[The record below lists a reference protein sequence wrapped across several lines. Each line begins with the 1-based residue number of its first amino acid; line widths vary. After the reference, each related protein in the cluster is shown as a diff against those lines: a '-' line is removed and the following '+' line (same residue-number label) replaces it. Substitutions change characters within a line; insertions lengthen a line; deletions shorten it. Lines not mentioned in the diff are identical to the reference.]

1 MNSIRGIWSD
11 RHPVFLF
18 LMMVVMMIAGSL
30 LSAAIG
36 ILFAGLFT
44 SISMADTFAG
54 STEWMENI
62 AAMRW
67 IQGTNNLGTFLIPGI
82 LMAHLSSDD
91 GLAFIGARKRNSP
104 GQGFIAVIMIIAA
117 TPLISWTVEIMES
130 IPRNDWLTYMDRL
143 EKNSLDAVENLLVM
157 EGWGDLLLNTIVMA
171 LIPALAEE
179 FLFRGYLQPLIH
191 KTTGKLHVAVW
202 TAALGF
208 AILHGQFNNLLAIL
222 LLGAVLGYL
231 RAYSNTIWLPVIA
244 HFTNNALTLFIA
256 YAFAQSGMDI
266 NELENLDFGPMKI
279 PFIAFSAIM
288 VVSAVYLVRMIGQ
301 RRSEE

>member
-11 RHPVFLF
+11 RHPIFLF
-18 LMMVVMMIAGSL
+18 LMMVVMMLAGSV

-36 ILFAGLFT
+36 ILLAGLFT

-54 STEWMENI
+54 GTEWMENI

-82 LMAHLSSDD
+82 LMAHLSSED
-91 GLAFIGARKRNSP
+91 GLAFIGARKRNTS
-104 GQGFIAVIMIIAA
+104 GQAFIAVVMIIAA
-117 TPLISWTVEIMES
+117 TPLISWSVEIMDS
-130 IPRNDWLTYMDRL
+130 IPRNDLLTYLDRL
-143 EKNSLDAVENLLVM
+143 EKSSMDAIENFLMM
-157 EGWGDLLLNTIVMA
+157 EGWIDLLLNTIVMA

-179 FLFRGYLQPLIH
+179 FLFRGYLQPLIQ

-202 TAALGF
+202 ITALGF

-222 LLGAVLGYL
+222 LIGAVLGYL
-231 RAYSNTIWLPVIA
+231 RAYSNTIWLPVLA
-244 HFTNNALTLFIA
+244 HFTNNALTLFVS
-256 YAFAQSGMDI
+256 YAFVQSGMDI
-266 NELENLDFGPMKI
+266 NELKNLDYGPMKI

-288 VVSAVYLVRMIGQ
+288 VISAVYLIRMIGN
-301 RRSEE
+301 RNSEV